1 MALEK
6 KHSTELAGLEFYDK
20 IINYLE
26 NDKLPLAIFLDLSKA
41 FDTIDHEILLQKLH
55 YYGIS
60 GNALLWFKCYLTNRK
75 QYVQFKDSFS
85 SYSDIRTGVPQ
96 GSILGPLLFIIYM
109 NDIAHIT
116 NKFFFTIYAD
126 DTTLL
131 APICTFDIENRQSIS
146 QNINAELKII
156 TDWLALNKLSLNA
169 KKTKMMVF
177 HYHQKRISNLDL
189 RLYINKTRIKQ
200 VKEFNFLGV
209 VFDECISWKEHT
221 QKIAGKISVSV
232 GTLKRLKCFLPMDIL
247 KTIYSITP
255 SFYPISI

>member
-1 MALEK
+1 M
-6 KHSTELAGLEFYDK
+6 AGLEFYDK
-20 IINYLE
+20 IINHLE
-26 NDKLPLAIFLDLSKA
+26 NDELPLAIFLDLSKA

-75 QYVQFKDSFS
+75 QYVQFKDSLS
-85 SYSDIRTGVPQ
+85 SYSNIRTGVPQ

-126 DTTLL
+126 GTTLL

-146 QNINAELKII
+146 QNIYAEFKII

-200 VKEFNFLGV
+200 VK
-209 VFDECISWKEHT
+209 
-221 QKIAGKISVSV
+221 
-232 GTLKRLKCFLPMDIL
+232 DIRDL
-247 KTIYSITP
+247 
-255 SFYPISI
+255 